1 MGDYKHLIGKKLL
14 ILGGNPETGELVNKA
29 RELGV
34 YTIVADPNKDA
45 PAKVFA
51 DKKYEIDGLDV
62 HKLYHMAKQEQ
73 VDGVLVGVADILVP
87 SYFQLCEALNLPCY
101 AGKNFITALTNK
113 DGFMN
118 SIRKYN
124 IMGIPSFK
132 LNENMYQKDIN
143 KIEYPVMIKPV
154 DNGGGV
160 GMSLCHSEVELEEG
174 VLKALKNS
182 KQGVFLTE
190 KFMDCDDMLV
200 YYTFINGEIYLSAI
214 ADRVTTKKQGNLS
227 PVCIAALY
235 PSKYTDQYY
244 KNIHPKMVK
253 MFHGLGINN
262 GVLSVQFFVDN
273 NTFYAYDP
281 GFRLQGEAPHIMIN
295 AVNGFDHRSMLI
307 NFALTGSMGGDD
319 IVVRNDFLLKGK
331 SACTLWVLVK
341 AGKIKSIRGLDSIM
355 QEKSVVH
362 IMQRFTEG
370 NEVLPTMMGNEKQ
383 VLARIYI
390 VTDSREKLIRKI
402 KEIKLR
408 LSVNDE
414 LGNNMIIDQLEAR
427 SVAM

>member
-1 MGDYKHLIGKKLL
+1 
-14 ILGGNPETGELVNKA
+14 
-29 RELGV
+29 
-34 YTIVADPNKDA
+34 
-45 PAKVFA
+45 
-51 DKKYEIDGLDV
+51 
-62 HKLYHMAKQEQ
+62 
-73 VDGVLVGVADILVP
+73 
-87 SYFQLCEALNLPCY
+87 
-101 AGKNFITALTNK
+101 
-113 DGFMN
+113 
-118 SIRKYN
+118 
-124 IMGIPSFK
+124 
-132 LNENMYQKDIN
+132 
-143 KIEYPVMIKPV
+143 
-154 DNGGGV
+154 
-160 GMSLCHSEVELEEG
+160 
-174 VLKALKNS
+174 
-182 KQGVFLTE
+182 
-190 KFMDCDDMLV
+190 
-200 YYTFINGEIYLSAI
+200 
-214 ADRVTTKKQGNLS
+214 
-227 PVCIAALY
+227 
-235 PSKYTDQYY
+235 
-244 KNIHPKMVK
+244 MVK